1 MAAHSKHGRKVPAR
15 RPPEV
20 SIPKGEMP
28 MKHPKG
34 MPPKKMMRAAD
45 GGAVRVSDGY
55 RLPPDFKPPA
65 TPPPVRGRTSA
76 DMQARQ
82 LAHSPPGR
90 IIDRRS
96 ATAKRNAAAVRV
108 VKGKVVS
115 KKQEPKATRHFDTRG
130 NYLGTW

>member
-45 GGAVRVSDGY
+45 GGAVRTPSPGLK
-55 RLPPDFKPPA
+55 RPA

-76 DMQARQ
+76 DMLARQ

>member
-45 GGAVRVSDGY
+45 GGAVRTPSPGLK
-55 RLPPDFKPPA
+55 RPA

-90 IIDRRS
+90 IVDRRS
-96 ATAKRNAAAVRV
+96 AYAKSVTANRAAA
-108 VKGKVVS
+108 KS
-115 KKQEPKATRHFDTRG
+115 AKKAANKPATRHFDTRG